1 MAKVLMSINP
11 IHAERILSGTKKYE
25 FRKTRCKLPIDTIV
39 IYATAPIMKVL
50 GEVKVKS
57 VIEELPQIV
66 WEKTETAAGIDLSFF
81 NRYYK
86 DRNKAVAYELG
97 EVTKFPSSKALRDYG
112 LKVPPQSYAYIQEVE
127 IWKP

>member
-11 IHAERILSGTKKYE
+11 IHAEKILSGTKKYE

-66 WEKTETAAGIDLSFF
+66 WEKTQTAAGIDLSFF
-81 NRYYK
+81 NRYYE
-86 DRNKAVAYELG
+86 DRNKAIAYELG
-97 EVTKFPSSKALRDYG
+97 EVTKFPSPKVLRDYG

-127 IWKP
+127 I

>member
-11 IHAERILSGTKKYE
+11 IHAEKILSETKKYE
-25 FRKTRCKLPIDTIV
+25 FRKTRCKLPIDVIV
-39 IYATAPIMKVL
+39 IYVTAPIMKVL
-50 GEVKVKS
+50 GGVQVKS

-66 WEKTETAAGIDLSFF
+66 WEKTQTATGIDLSFF

-97 EVTKFPSSKALRDYG
+97 EVTIFPSPKTLRDYG

-127 IWKP
+127 I

>member
-11 IHAERILSGTKKYE
+11 THAEKILSGTKKYE

-57 VIEELPQIV
+57 VI
-66 WEKTETAAGIDLSFF
+66 DLQLASCFSEF
-81 NRYYK
+81 ILFCSR
-86 DRNKAVAYELG
+86 
-97 EVTKFPSSKALRDYG
+97 
-112 LKVPPQSYAYIQEVE
+112 
-127 IWKP
+127 

>member
-1 MAKVLMSINP
+1 MTKVLMSINP
-11 IHAERILSGTKKYE
+11 IHAEKILSGTKKYE
-25 FRKTRCKLPIDTIV
+25 FRKTRCKLQIDTIV

-66 WEKTETAAGIDLSFF
+66 WEKTQTAAGIDLSFF
-81 NRYYK
+81 NYYYE

-97 EVTKFPSSKALRDYG
+97 EVAKFPSPKVLRDYG

-127 IWKP
+127 I